1 MTNSDAEIVQ
11 HDKWTWGLRLDSLDN
26 ALLFQVASNCKFLSE
41 PKLSLDYTS
50 VTLTRVFMKYWLASF
65 VWDLSLGG
73 GACAREISLGVF
85 RLETF
90 VCGLEY
96 ISAESKEFR
105 LIHFSYECLLEYF
118 P

>member
-26 ALLFQVASNCKFLSE
+26 ALFFQVASNCKFLSE

-50 VTLTRVFMKYWLASF
+50 VTLTRVFMKYWLASL

-73 GACAREISLGVF
+73 GHVLGKFRLGSFVWKLSFVVWNISLQNPKNF
-85 RLETF
+85 D
-90 VCGLEY
+90 
-96 ISAESKEFR
+96 
-105 LIHFSYECLLEYF
+105 
-118 P
+118 